1 MQGGSEPLTPRS
13 EASDVSAMSA
23 EARAYLERHLA
34 NIARGR
40 GGLVPAHVQAQL
52 GEGCFGRGEIAG
64 GGCKAGC
71 ARVSA

>member
-1 MQGGSEPLTPRS
+1 
-13 EASDVSAMSA
+13 MSA

-52 GEGCFGRGEIAG
+52 GEDHQLGRLAVVGCTAELHVCMLGNVLAW
-64 GGCKAGC
+64 
-71 ARVSA
+71 

>member
-1 MQGGSEPLTPRS
+1 M
-13 EASDVSAMSA
+13 SAMSA

-52 GEGCFGRGEIAG
+52 GEDPLGRLQAAG
-64 GGCKAGC
+64 L
-71 ARVSA
+71 S